1 MCRYSNTITTFLCYN
16 HDVITRTNV
25 GISFFFPTFFCAIT
39 CPHCAIFLRNIWFEK
54 QTNKKQIVKTKSAN
68 ASTRQQTS
76 WCTRRRSTSLSQTI
90 WTRLSQNSR
99 HTKKLVDASATC
111 TTNITATNNTAAAT
125 IHSRLE
131 FNRQKTQK

>member
-1 MCRYSNTITTFLCYN
+1 MLGSL
-16 HDVITRTNV
+16 
-25 GISFFFPTFFCAIT
+25 SFCPRFFVPSLAPTAPFFCEISGS
-39 CPHCAIFLRNIWFEK
+39 K
-54 QTNKKQIVKTKSAN
+54 KSNKKQIVKTKSAN

-131 FNRQKTQK
+131 FNRQKTQKNRHSLFGIGSFCLDWQ